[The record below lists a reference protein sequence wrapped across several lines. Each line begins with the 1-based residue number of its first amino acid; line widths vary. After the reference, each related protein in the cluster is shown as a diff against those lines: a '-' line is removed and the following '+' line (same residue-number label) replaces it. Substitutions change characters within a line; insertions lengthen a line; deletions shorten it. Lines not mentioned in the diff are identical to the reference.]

1 MPSITG
7 TFDVTITPETLS
19 DTAARSGLGRLSL
32 DKRYHGAL
40 EASAQGEM
48 LSARASVTGSA
59 GYVALERVEG
69 NLDGRHGSF
78 YLQHSGT
85 MTRGVPALSVTVVPI
100 RERSSCKDSGAAWP
114 SASRTASIIM
124 ILRMTLLRRNEL
136 GYRQGCL
143 DRVCRHQRGGD
154 GLCAHFRLGPG
165 QGGLHRA
172 GPEVGHSGGEHRTG
186 LPPAGQMM
194 AP

>member
-7 TFDVTITPETLS
+7 TFDVTITPQTLS
-19 DTAARSGLGRLSL
+19 DTAAQSGLGRLSL

-69 NLDGRHGSF
+69 TLDGRRGSF

-85 MTRGVPALSVTVVPI
+85 MTRGVPALSVTVVPDTGTEQLQGLRGSLAI
-100 RERSSCKDSGAAWP
+100 RIE
-114 SASRTASIIM
+114 
-124 ILRMTLLRRNEL
+124 
-136 GYRQGCL
+136 
-143 DRVCRHQRGGD
+143 D
-154 GLCAHFRLGPG
+154 GKHYYDFTYDIVET
-165 QGGLHRA
+165 Q
-172 GPEVGHSGGEHRTG
+172 
-186 LPPAGQMM
+186 
-194 AP
+194 

>member
-19 DTAARSGLGRLSL
+19 DTAAQSGLGRLSL

-69 NLDGRHGSF
+69 SLDGRHGSF

-85 MTRGVPALSVTVVPI
+85 MTRGAPALSVTVVPDTGTEQLQGLRGSLAI
-100 RERSSCKDSGAAWP
+100 RIE
-114 SASRTASIIM
+114 
-124 ILRMTLLRRNEL
+124 
-136 GYRQGCL
+136 
-143 DRVCRHQRGGD
+143 D
-154 GLCAHFRLGPG
+154 GKHYYDFTYDIVEA
-165 QGGLHRA
+165 Q
-172 GPEVGHSGGEHRTG
+172 
-186 LPPAGQMM
+186 
-194 AP
+194 

>member
-7 TFDVTITPETLS
+7 TFDVNITPETLS
-19 DTAARSGLGRLSL
+19 DTAAQSGLGRLSL

-69 NLDGRHGSF
+69 SLDGRHGSF

-85 MTRGVPALSVTVVPI
+85 MTRGAPALSVTVVPDTGTEQLQGLRGSLAI
-100 RERSSCKDSGAAWP
+100 RIE
-114 SASRTASIIM
+114 
-124 ILRMTLLRRNEL
+124 
-136 GYRQGCL
+136 
-143 DRVCRHQRGGD
+143 D
-154 GLCAHFRLGPG
+154 GKHYYDFTYDIVET
-165 QGGLHRA
+165 Q
-172 GPEVGHSGGEHRTG
+172 
-186 LPPAGQMM
+186 
-194 AP
+194 

>member
-19 DTAARSGLGRLSL
+19 DTAAQSGLGRLSL

-48 LSARASVTGSA
+48 LSARASVSGSA

-69 NLDGRHGSF
+69 TLDGRRGSF

-85 MTRGVPALSVTVVPI
+85 MTRGAPALSVTVVPDTGTEQLQGLRGSLAI
-100 RERSSCKDSGAAWP
+100 RIE
-114 SASRTASIIM
+114 
-124 ILRMTLLRRNEL
+124 
-136 GYRQGCL
+136 
-143 DRVCRHQRGGD
+143 D
-154 GLCAHFRLGPG
+154 GKHYYDFTYDIVEA
-165 QGGLHRA
+165 Q
-172 GPEVGHSGGEHRTG
+172 
-186 LPPAGQMM
+186 
-194 AP
+194 

>member
-19 DTAARSGLGRLSL
+19 DTAAQSGLGRLSL

-69 NLDGRHGSF
+69 TLDGRHGSF

-85 MTRGVPALSVTVVPI
+85 MTRGAPALSVTVVPDTGTEQLQGLRGSLAI
-100 RERSSCKDSGAAWP
+100 RIE
-114 SASRTASIIM
+114 
-124 ILRMTLLRRNEL
+124 
-136 GYRQGCL
+136 
-143 DRVCRHQRGGD
+143 D
-154 GLCAHFRLGPG
+154 GKHYYDFTYDIVET
-165 QGGLHRA
+165 Q
-172 GPEVGHSGGEHRTG
+172 
-186 LPPAGQMM
+186 
-194 AP
+194 

>member
-7 TFDVTITPETLS
+7 TFNVTITPETLS
-19 DTAARSGLGRLSL
+19 DTAAQSRLGRLSL

-48 LSARASVTGSA
+48 LSARAGVPGSA

-69 NLDGRHGSF
+69 SLDGRHGSF

-85 MTRGVPALSVTVVPI
+85 MTRGTPALSVTVVPDTGTDQLQGLTGSLSI
-100 RERSSCKDSGAAWP
+100 RIEEDKHYYDFTYEISD
-114 SASRTASIIM
+114 
-124 ILRMTLLRRNEL
+124 
-136 GYRQGCL
+136 
-143 DRVCRHQRGGD
+143 
-154 GLCAHFRLGPG
+154 
-165 QGGLHRA
+165 
-172 GPEVGHSGGEHRTG
+172 
-186 LPPAGQMM
+186 

>member
-19 DTAARSGLGRLSL
+19 DTAAQSGLGRLSL

-48 LSARASVTGSA
+48 LSARASVSGSA

-69 NLDGRHGSF
+69 TLDGRRGSF

-85 MTRGVPALSVTVVPI
+85 MTRGAPALSVTVVPDTGTEQLQGLRGSLAI
-100 RERSSCKDSGAAWP
+100 RID
-114 SASRTASIIM
+114 
-124 ILRMTLLRRNEL
+124 
-136 GYRQGCL
+136 
-143 DRVCRHQRGGD
+143 D
-154 GLCAHFRLGPG
+154 GKHYYDFTYDIVET
-165 QGGLHRA
+165 Q
-172 GPEVGHSGGEHRTG
+172 
-186 LPPAGQMM
+186 
-194 AP
+194 

>member
-19 DTAARSGLGRLSL
+19 DTAAQSGLGRLSL

-69 NLDGRHGSF
+69 SLDGRRGSF

-85 MTRGVPALSVTVVPI
+85 MTRGAPALSVTVVPDTGTEQLQGLRGSLAI
-100 RERSSCKDSGAAWP
+100 RIE
-114 SASRTASIIM
+114 
-124 ILRMTLLRRNEL
+124 
-136 GYRQGCL
+136 
-143 DRVCRHQRGGD
+143 D
-154 GLCAHFRLGPG
+154 GKHYYDFTYDIVEA
-165 QGGLHRA
+165 Q
-172 GPEVGHSGGEHRTG
+172 
-186 LPPAGQMM
+186 
-194 AP
+194 

>member
-19 DTAARSGLGRLSL
+19 DTAAQSGLGRLSL

-69 NLDGRHGSF
+69 SLDGRHGSF

-85 MTRGVPALSVTVVPI
+85 MTRGVPALSVTVVPDTGTEQLQGLRGSLAI
-100 RERSSCKDSGAAWP
+100 RIE
-114 SASRTASIIM
+114 
-124 ILRMTLLRRNEL
+124 
-136 GYRQGCL
+136 
-143 DRVCRHQRGGD
+143 D
-154 GLCAHFRLGPG
+154 GKHYYDFTYDIVEA
-165 QGGLHRA
+165 Q
-172 GPEVGHSGGEHRTG
+172 
-186 LPPAGQMM
+186 
-194 AP
+194 

>member
-19 DTAARSGLGRLSL
+19 DTAAQSGLGRLSL

-48 LSARASVTGSA
+48 LSARASVSGSA

-69 NLDGRHGSF
+69 SLDGRHGSF

-85 MTRGVPALSVTVVPI
+85 MTRGAPALSVTVVPDTGTEQLQGLRGSLAI
-100 RERSSCKDSGAAWP
+100 RIE
-114 SASRTASIIM
+114 
-124 ILRMTLLRRNEL
+124 
-136 GYRQGCL
+136 
-143 DRVCRHQRGGD
+143 D
-154 GLCAHFRLGPG
+154 GKHYYDFTYDIVEA
-165 QGGLHRA
+165 Q
-172 GPEVGHSGGEHRTG
+172 
-186 LPPAGQMM
+186 
-194 AP
+194 

>member
-19 DTAARSGLGRLSL
+19 DTAAQSGLGRLSL

-69 NLDGRHGSF
+69 SLDGRHGSF

-85 MTRGVPALSVTVVPI
+85 MTRGAPALSVTVVPDTGTEQLQGLRGSLAI
-100 RERSSCKDSGAAWP
+100 RID
-114 SASRTASIIM
+114 
-124 ILRMTLLRRNEL
+124 
-136 GYRQGCL
+136 
-143 DRVCRHQRGGD
+143 D
-154 GLCAHFRLGPG
+154 GKHYYDFTYDIVET
-165 QGGLHRA
+165 Q
-172 GPEVGHSGGEHRTG
+172 
-186 LPPAGQMM
+186 
-194 AP
+194 